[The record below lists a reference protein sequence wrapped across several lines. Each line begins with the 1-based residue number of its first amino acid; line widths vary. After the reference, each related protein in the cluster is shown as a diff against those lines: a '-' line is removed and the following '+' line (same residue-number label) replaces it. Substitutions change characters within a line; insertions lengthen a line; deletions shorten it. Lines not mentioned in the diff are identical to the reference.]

1 MQCSLDLVRVVLMQ
15 TVEQATVDKPAN
27 VVGADLDRHTKEA
40 AVAAIAMASL
50 TDGGSRF
57 IHDNSLLGPVTHYKI

>member
-1 MQCSLDLVRVVLMQ
+1 MLAVIAGYRRKLVQNPTPLD
-15 TVEQATVDKPAN
+15 DKSAN
-27 VVGADLDRHTKEA
+27 VVGADLDRRTNKA

-57 IHDNSLLGPVTHYKI
+57 NHDHSPLGP